1 MDSGASA
8 SPAQPDRWRQ
18 IEAIF
23 QSAAD
28 LPAANRPSFL
38 DTACCG
44 DEELRREVESL
55 LAHSGETHGLLAA
68 PLQAMARKVAGA
80 EVIEDP
86 HLGRR
91 IGLYR
96 VLKTLGEG
104 GMGSVYL
111 AVRADEQYTREV
123 AIKLLRS
130 GFGSTPAMLA
140 RFRTERQILANLD
153 HPNIARLLDGGV
165 TEHDLPYLVMEHVDG
180 VPIDQYCR
188 DARLPLESRLRM
200 FLQVCSAVEYAHRNL
215 VVHRD
220 IKPANILTSPNGEP
234 KLLDFGIAK
243 LLDPELESA
252 PQTRTAER
260 LMTPEYASPEQIRG
274 EPITTATDVYGLG
287 VLLYELL
294 AGVRPFRAEGG
305 ASLKQDPFQLVRSI
319 CEDEPPPPSI
329 TATRNRSLSSAD
341 PRKLKGDLDKI
352 VLMAMRKEPARRY
365 ASVRHL
371 AADVEAY
378 LGGYPIQ
385 ARTDAWGY
393 RSGKFLRRHKAGA
406 ATAALAILVLVGGSI
421 AMAVLAGRAT
431 REQNIAQREAQFLAT
446 MFQAATPEVAR
457 GRTITARDLLDQGAQ
472 RLDRELAGQPEVRAA
487 MLDNIGLAYRNLGL
501 ADQALPIA
509 RNAFDLNVQTHGAQS
524 EESASSLFLL
534 ASLYRDQGKYAQAE
548 PLFRQLTSIR
558 GKIPGPKNAN
568 LAQSLAALG
577 EVLYLQNK
585 DAEAEPVLR
594 ESIKAY
600 AAAGPN
606 FGAEARDYLALLL
619 ERKGRFPEAAAL
631 LREAVTI
638 AVRADGAD
646 SPLYANELSNLASDL
661 IDFGDYP
668 EAEAK
673 LREALAIRRKILGN
687 DHPDLAYPLNNVA
700 FVLVEQ
706 GEPAQAEP
714 FAREQVALRLKTFG
728 PVHPLM
734 ATAYNG
740 LGRVLQSK
748 GDYAGAEREFDRA
761 LEVVDRTVGIGSYVG
776 AQILLSHSILE
787 FDRSRYADSEREA
800 RQSLAALRKL
810 GGEDTPYVANALVQL
825 AEDRV
830 FQGDVNSAIP
840 MLREAVDTRRRH
852 YPAAHP
858 SVINAEVRFAEALTA
873 HGDLPESEK
882 ILRGALADVQS
893 AAFKLAPW
901 RVAEIE
907 SALGMCLAAQG
918 QTEQAKR
925 LLESSQPALAS
936 AQHPVFRKLAA
947 ARLGQLR

>member
-1 MDSGASA
+1 
-8 SPAQPDRWRQ
+8 
-18 IEAIF
+18 
-23 QSAAD
+23 
-28 LPAANRPSFL
+28 
-38 DTACCG
+38 
-44 DEELRREVESL
+44 
-55 LAHSGETHGLLAA
+55 
-68 PLQAMARKVAGA
+68 
-80 EVIEDP
+80 
-86 HLGRR
+86 
-91 IGLYR
+91 
-96 VLKTLGEG
+96 
-104 GMGSVYL
+104 
-111 AVRADEQYTREV
+111 
-123 AIKLLRS
+123 
-130 GFGSTPAMLA
+130 MLA

-188 DARLPLESRLRM
+188 DARLPLESRLQM

-234 KLLDFGIAK
+234 TLLDFGIAK

-329 TATRNRSLSSAD
+329 TATRNRSLSPAD

-352 VLMAMRKEPARRY
+352 VLMALRKEPVRRY
-365 ASVRHL
+365 ASVRQL

-385 ARTDAWGY
+385 ARMDAWGY

-487 MLDNIGLAYRNLGL
+487 MLENIGLAYRNLGL

-548 PLFRQLTSIR
+548 PLFRQLKSIR

-594 ESIKAY
+594 ESIK
-600 AAAGPN
+600 
-606 FGAEARDYLALLL
+606 
-619 ERKGRFPEAAAL
+619 
-631 LREAVTI
+631 
-638 AVRADGAD
+638 
-646 SPLYANELSNLASDL
+646 
-661 IDFGDYP
+661 
-668 EAEAK
+668 
-673 LREALAIRRKILGN
+673 
-687 DHPDLAYPLNNVA
+687 
-700 FVLVEQ
+700 
-706 GEPAQAEP
+706 
-714 FAREQVALRLKTFG
+714 
-728 PVHPLM
+728 
-734 ATAYNG
+734 G
-740 LGRVLQSK
+740 LC
-748 GDYAGAEREFDRA
+748 
-761 LEVVDRTVGIGSYVG
+761 
-776 AQILLSHSILE
+776 
-787 FDRSRYADSEREA
+787 
-800 RQSLAALRKL
+800 
-810 GGEDTPYVANALVQL
+810 
-825 AEDRV
+825 
-830 FQGDVNSAIP
+830 
-840 MLREAVDTRRRH
+840 RRR
-852 YPAAHP
+852 
-858 SVINAEVRFAEALTA
+858 S
-873 HGDLPESEK
+873 
-882 ILRGALADVQS
+882 
-893 AAFKLAPW
+893 
-901 RVAEIE
+901 
-907 SALGMCLAAQG
+907 
-918 QTEQAKR
+918 
-925 LLESSQPALAS
+925 
-936 AQHPVFRKLAA
+936 
-947 ARLGQLR
+947 